1 MRNLSNNP
9 VFKRINNADYAIDG
23 AVATYKGVAGKVLF
37 YIGMLLI
44 GAFGGLILMQTNES
58 AFAILLTISLSTT
71 FIFSL
76 VALLS
81 TRLAKVFGTLYCLA
95 IGMVVGIVSLAFE
108 MVAPGSVMI
117 AILATIVVLVV
128 VSTLFLTNI
137 IKVNGRFMRFLVTF
151 SISIMVTMLL
161 MWILSATVY
170 SNQAFNFRNNT
181 IVSLVM
187 VFLATLYL
195 LFDLEHIRQVVE
207 GGAPK
212 MMEWYVAFGLVFTI
226 VWLYMEILP
235 VIARYLAR
243 DN

>member
-9 VFKRINNADYAIDG
+9 VFRRVNNADYTTDG
-23 AVATYKGVAGKVLF
+23 AVATYKGVAGKVMF

-44 GAFGGLILMQTNES
+44 GAFGGLILMQSNEA

-76 VALLS
+76 IAMFSV
-81 TRLAKVFGTLYCLA
+81 RLAKVFGTLYCLG
-95 IGMVVGIVSLAFE
+95 IGMVVGVVSLAFNAI
-108 MVAPGSVMI
+108 APGSVMI

-137 IKVNGRFMRFLVTF
+137 VKVNGRFMRFLITF
-151 SISIMVTMLL
+151 SISIMITMVL

-170 SNQAFNFRNNT
+170 KEAFSFRDNS

-235 VIARYLAR
+235 IIVRNLAR